1 MKAGPTANNMTGID
15 NSKVTNQVFEPK
27 IENPANPPTAMNPS
41 AREKAAV
48 ASSKFCFSI
57 SLNSHTCFS

>member
-27 IENPANPPTAMNPS
+27 IENPDNPPTAMNPR
-41 AREKAAV
+41 ARENAAV
-48 ASSKFCFSI
+48 ANTKFCFSI
-57 SLNSHTCFS
+57 SLNSHTCFN